1 MSKHNLI
8 LCGNG
13 FLDKNIEKPFL
24 IGEWILK
31 DIPEHKNKIN
41 IPYFHSNSYLKENK
55 IESLKITE
63 KIYESI
69 KIDLSDQL
77 NKLHSINFSKRSWQ
91 IIYGYWLLHF
101 IGICVERFQR
111 LDQVLQNKNI
121 DKIYL
126 KNDKE
131 FRFYTKD
138 TFGLNL
144 NSINEDWENNLYYRI
159 IKYFKIK
166 NELVSS
172 PSESNGENLTVSE
185 YYNTDRKN
193 LKNFFYKLIFKFLNF
208 FNINDIVITNTYLPR
223 IYELILQI
231 IFKQVPMK
239 YDLQK
244 IEYKSYNSELRNKIN
259 LVNSKNINLENFIRS
274 IIPECLPVCFIE
286 SFENILNLSED
297 KQLPKNPKLIFT
309 SISYAYDE
317 FFKFYVAKNIKKK
330 TKYFIGQHGNDYFSN
345 FNLEEKIDLE
355 SANKFISWG
364 YKVNKNII
372 QGFNFKVF
380 KRKQNYNKKGNLLII
395 STPSLHRIFPYDTQY
410 EFKNSL
416 TNISILKDRLK
427 EEISKEITLKVDR
440 DFKSKL
446 GNYYKKSVLKNFKTN
461 QIIHDEIH
469 FNKLIT
475 KSRLCIFNYNST
487 GLLEN
492 LSLNVPTNIIWSGVE
507 NNLNSEFKKKFSIL
521 REIKI
526 LFDKTDEL
534 AEHINN
540 NWEDLNIWWSSKN
553 VQSGIKEFNK
563 NYNETG
569 NLKSLIKLRNKIN
582 DELKHD

>member
-1 MSKHNLI
+1 M
-8 LCGNG
+8 
-13 FLDKNIEKPFL
+13 
-24 IGEWILK
+24 
-31 DIPEHKNKIN
+31 
-41 IPYFHSNSYLKENK
+41 
-55 IESLKITE
+55 
-63 KIYESI
+63 
-69 KIDLSDQL
+69 
-77 NKLHSINFSKRSWQ
+77 
-91 IIYGYWLLHF
+91 
-101 IGICVERFQR
+101 
-111 LDQVLQNKNI
+111 
-121 DKIYL
+121 
-126 KNDKE
+126 
-131 FRFYTKD
+131 
-138 TFGLNL
+138 
-144 NSINEDWENNLYYRI
+144 
-159 IKYFKIK
+159 
-166 NELVSS
+166 
-172 PSESNGENLTVSE
+172 
-185 YYNTDRKN
+185 
-193 LKNFFYKLIFKFLNF
+193 
-208 FNINDIVITNTYLPR
+208 
-223 IYELILQI
+223 
-231 IFKQVPMK
+231 
-239 YDLQK
+239 
-244 IEYKSYNSELRNKIN
+244 
-259 LVNSKNINLENFIRS
+259 
-274 IIPECLPVCFIE
+274 
-286 SFENILNLSED
+286 
-297 KQLPKNPKLIFT
+297 
-309 SISYAYDE
+309 
-317 FFKFYVAKNIKKK
+317 
-330 TKYFIGQHGNDYFSN
+330 
-345 FNLEEKIDLE
+345 E

-380 KRKQNYNKKGNLLII
+380 KRKQNYDKKGNLLII

-446 GNYYKKSVLKNFKTN
+446 GNYYKKNVLKNFKTN

-553 VQSGIKEFNK
+553 VQNGIKEFNK